1 MEGHHFNTNMTRNFG
16 SNLMND
22 AELRIVMVGRTGVG
36 KSATGN
42 TILGWSRF
50 KSKCSA
56 RSLTVDCS
64 KDKAVVEGQ
73 PIAVID
79 TPGLF
84 DTRFG
89 QEKTTKDLSQCVSYA
104 APGPHIFLVVIAL
117 GRFTEE
123 EKQTVQKI
131 QDIFGQAADKYSMVL
146 FTHGDVLEDTTIEE
160 FLSESPELQELVAR
174 CNGQYHVFTNKL
186 KDKKPQVTLLLQKIR
201 NIVQKNGGSHYT
213 NEMFQEAERAVEEK
227 KQSILRE
234 KEEKIRRE
242 KEELERKLQ
251 EKYEK
256 EMEKINKQLQAE
268 REREKKEREEE
279 RKRMKEEM
287 DEEKKR
293 ESERRDAEREK
304 ERGDRQKEL
313 EAMMGK
319 LKEQQEQEVREQKE
333 KLQSQYET
341 EARTEAEEG
350 NAFYHLK
357 QAGKHI
363 VGLFKSLSK

>member
-1 MEGHHFNTNMTRNFG
+1 MNRHSNTNRKRKFG

-22 AELRIVMVGRTGVG
+22 DELRIVMVGRTGVG

-50 KSKCSA
+50 RSRCSP

-64 KDKAVVEGQ
+64 KDKTVVKGQ
-73 PIAVID
+73 PVAVID

-117 GRFTEE
+117 GRFIEE
-123 EKQTVQKI
+123 ENQTVQRI

-174 CNGQYHVFTNKL
+174 CNGQYHVFNNKL

-201 NIVQKNGGSHYT
+201 NIVQKNGGRHYDIK
-213 NEMFQEAERAVEEK
+213 MFQETGRAIEEK
-227 KQSILRE
+227 KQRLLKE
-234 KEEKIRRE
+234 KEEKTRRE

-256 EMEKINKQLQAE
+256 EMEEINKRLQAE
-268 REREKKEREEE
+268 RERERRMREEE
-279 RKRMKEEM
+279 RLNQIKIRKQVMEM
-287 DEEKKR
+287 ERKR
-293 ESERRDAEREK
+293 EMEKREAERKREEE
-304 ERGDRQKEL
+304 ERNREIERMMKHL
-313 EAMMGK
+313 E
-319 LKEQQEQEVREQKE
+319 EQRERE
-333 KLQSQYET
+333 M
-341 EARTEAEEG
+341 AEERERLRRIAQRRAEE
-350 NAFYHLK
+350 NDDCIIL
-357 QAGKHI
+357 
-363 VGLFKSLSK
+363 